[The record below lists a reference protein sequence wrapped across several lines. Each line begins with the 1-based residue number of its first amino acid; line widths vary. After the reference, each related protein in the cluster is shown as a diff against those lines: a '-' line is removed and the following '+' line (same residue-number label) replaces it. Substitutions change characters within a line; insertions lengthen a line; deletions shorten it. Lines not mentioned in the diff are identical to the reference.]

1 MVATR
6 SEASVRERLLA
17 AANELFYE
25 EGVHTVG
32 IERVLERAGVAK
44 ASLYG
49 TFGSKEEL
57 VRAYL
62 ERRGLAR
69 RERIAARIAQY
80 EDPRERILSIFDL
93 LAETAAESN
102 FRGCAFVAAC
112 AEGPRGSTPS
122 KQVAAEQRAWVRN
135 LFVELAK
142 DFGALD
148 STKVGRQ
155 LAVLYD
161 GGLIGARMDSD
172 PGLVRDARAIAE
184 CLLDAQAGPKTA
196 TRRARARGGRML
208 AVSESRAKKSRK
220 RGPKAS

>member
-1 MVATR
+1 
-6 SEASVRERLLA
+6 LLA
-17 AANELFYE
+17 AADELFYE

-44 ASLYG
+44 ASLYA

-69 RERIAARIAQY
+69 RERISERIARY
-80 EDPRERILSIFDL
+80 EAPRDRILSIFDL
-93 LAETAAESN
+93 MAETAAESN

-112 AEGPRGSTPS
+112 SEGPRGSTPA
-122 KQVAAEQRAWVRN
+122 KLVAADQRAWVRS
-135 LFVELAK
+135 LFTELAK
-142 DFGALD
+142 DLGALD
-148 STKVGRQ
+148 PTKVGRQ
-155 LAVLYD
+155 LGVLHD

-172 PGLVRDARAIAE
+172 PGAIGDARALAE
-184 CLLDAQAGPKTA
+184 CLLDTQTRAKA
-196 TRRARARGGRML
+196 TPRQGDARSGRPR
-208 AVSESRAKKSRK
+208 AVSESRAKQPRR

>member
-1 MVATR
+1 MGATR

-69 RERIAARIAQY
+69 RERISARIAQY
-80 EDPRERILSIFDL
+80 ENPRDRILSIFDL

-102 FRGCAFVAAC
+102 FRGCAFITAC

-122 KQVAAEQRAWVRN
+122 KQVAAEQRAWVRS
-135 LFVELAK
+135 LFTELAK

-148 STKVGRQ
+148 PTKVGRQ
-155 LAVLYD
+155 LSVLYD
-161 GGLIGARMDSD
+161 GGLIGARMESD
-172 PGLVRDARAIAE
+172 PEVVRDARAIAA
-184 CLLDAQAGPKTA
+184 CLLDAQAGAKEP
-196 TRRARARGGRML
+196 TRRRQARSGRVRT
-208 AVSESRAKKSRK
+208 VSESRARQPRK